1 MKKGI
6 KILFICA
13 LCAILFN
20 TQFVYAVIEMTCPNC
35 GTINRVSDDY
45 KKNIICSNSE
55 CKHVIVYRPVDQ
67 FGGGQVDAVVTGV
80 NKVWS
85 SIILIVQIVS
95 VACVVLAGVRYMFA
109 SADKKADIKNGIMYL
124 ILGAIFVFAAST
136 VIRFIFNIGNSVI
149 Q

>member
-13 LCAILFN
+13 LCTILFN
-20 TQFVYAVIEMTCPNC
+20 TQTVFAENIY
-35 GTINRVSDDY
+35 VSNNGIDIAQ
-45 KKNIICSNSE
+45 N
-55 CKHVIVYRPVDQ
+55 YRPVDPSP
-67 FGGGQVDAVVTGV
+67 GSDDTLDDVVTGV
-80 NKVWS
+80 DKIWAT
-85 SIILIVQIVS
+85 IILIVQIVS
-95 VACVVLAGVRYMFA
+95 VACVVIAGVRYMFA